1 MEITTQAGASPSKHQ
16 HKRTTSSVLKS
27 MMPRSHLR
35 KPSSKDAQ
43 VDKNETNENQNECT
57 LLPNPMLP
65 TDPPCSRQH
74 LREGSGNRNPIPA
87 SPRKLVDVQK
97 ENSKASGDNK
107 KMTRTTSFKAVMD
120 KEKAR
125 GSKQKSERQEEKQ
138 MKKSK
143 SSTSLSALLS
153 RPRSSTKSAKDEAM
167 RRQNNKENETPYNSA
182 ETAPPPIWAQ
192 FATQAFQERLSTT
205 KVPLNDRF
213 DVHEEIALYTPQDYS
228 SLKPKKFQGSEQP
241 TLSRKRESK
250 PRPNSECLTS
260 RPTPASFTETVSN
273 LQRPSRDKGQAYKS
287 NQAHQASEIAPTTQ
301 RPFSE
306 NKTTSRK
313 PSVDHRKVSD
323 ESSSSNPAIRGSRV
337 MAAVAAFNGKSK
349 EMPKQPTQDPPASEL
364 DANAIETAFESL
376 LVSKLIGGTN
386 SWLTV
391 YTGGKEC
398 PTKHSR
404 QDEVLGYQHKSRL
417 YSERQV
423 WFRIS
428 VKYRG
433 SVVAVLF

>member
-43 VDKNETNENQNECT
+43 VDKNETNENQNEYT

-65 TDPPCSRQH
+65 TDHPCSRQH

-87 SPRKLVDVQK
+87 SPRKLVGVQK

-107 KMTRTTSFKAVMD
+107 KMTCTTSFKAVMD

-125 GSKQKSERQEEKQ
+125 GFKQKSERQEEKQ

-167 RRQNNKENETPYNSA
+167 CRQNNKENETPYNSA
-182 ETAPPPIWAQ
+182 EMAPPPIWAQ

-213 DVHEEIALYTPQDYS
+213 DVQEEIALHTPQDYS
-228 SLKPKKFQGSEQP
+228 SLKPKIFRV
-241 TLSRKRESK
+241 LSSQRCRESEN
-250 PRPNSECLTS
+250 RSLA
-260 RPTPASFTETVSN
+260 R
-273 LQRPSRDKGQAYKS
+273 
-287 NQAHQASEIAPTTQ
+287 TQ
-301 RPFSE
+301 
-306 NKTTSRK
+306 
-313 PSVDHRKVSD
+313 
-323 ESSSSNPAIRGSRV
+323 
-337 MAAVAAFNGKSK
+337 
-349 EMPKQPTQDPPASEL
+349 
-364 DANAIETAFESL
+364 NA
-376 LVSKLIGGTN
+376 
-386 SWLTV
+386 
-391 YTGGKEC
+391 
-398 PTKHSR
+398 
-404 QDEVLGYQHKSRL
+404 
-417 YSERQV
+417 
-423 WFRIS
+423 
-428 VKYRG
+428 
-433 SVVAVLF
+433 